1 MSVASTVSQA
11 SSIDWNVIAA
21 AIAVFF
27 GTLAT
32 TVLGWLRGRREV
44 EKKLSKDDGTPSV
57 TAAILQ
63 DNQTVRE
70 ATLVSKEVRD
80 QLLLHRVATEH
91 LCRSTEESTGVEREL
106 VAELRLIREIL
117 DKRV

>member
-1 MSVASTVSQA
+1 MSV
-11 SSIDWNVIAA
+11 SSAADAATLDWNVVAA
-21 AIAVFF
+21 AVAVFV
-27 GTLAT
+27 GTLVT
-32 TVLGWLRGRREV
+32 TVLGWRKGAKNL

-63 DNQTVRE
+63 DSQTVRE